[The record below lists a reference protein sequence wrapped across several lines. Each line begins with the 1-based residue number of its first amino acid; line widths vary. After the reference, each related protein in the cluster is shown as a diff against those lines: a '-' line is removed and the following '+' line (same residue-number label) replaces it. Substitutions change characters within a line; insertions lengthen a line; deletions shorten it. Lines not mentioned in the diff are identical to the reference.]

1 MKWNQLTTQDIQILY
16 FLNQARYAT
25 TSQLARLFYSDS
37 DKPETA
43 IRRANFTTQRLLKAG
58 LVSHLKRRIGGVRK
72 GSASYVWQIT
82 FQGLKLLKSQDE
94 TIVLRYKNHYEPSQ
108 HHVEH
113 TLAVTEIFVETMETV
128 RNSQKLSLE
137 AFSFEPNSWRSYQK
151 LSGLGMTLKPDAY
164 LELVNQ
170 EYEDHYFI
178 ELDRST
184 ESLARIVNTCKK
196 YIEYY
201 RSGVEQRQ
209 HGVFPFVLWIVP
221 DDKRKLAISKT
232 IQTELYN
239 FWELFTVITLDDYQN
254 YIKGGIDELE
264 KSR

>member
-16 FLNQARYAT
+16 FLNQARYTT

-43 IRRANFTTQRLLKAG
+43 IRRANFTAQRLLKAG

-82 FQGLKLLKSQDE
+82 FQGLKLLKGQDE

-113 TLAVTEIFVETMETV
+113 TLAVTEIFIKTMETV
-128 RNSQKLSLE
+128 RNSKKLSLE

-164 LELVNQ
+164 LELVSQ

-221 DDKRKLAISKT
+221 DDKRKPAISKA

>member
-1 MKWNQLTTQDIQILY
+1 MKWNQLVDKDIQTLY

-43 IRRANFTTQRLLKAG
+43 IRRSSFTAQRLLKAG
-58 LVSHLKRRIGGVRK
+58 LISHLKRRIGGVRA

-82 FQGLKLLKSQDE
+82 FQGLKLLKSQDQSV
-94 TIVLRYKNHYEPSQ
+94 TLRYKNQYEPTQ

-113 TLAVTEIFVETMETV
+113 TLAITEIFVETVEAA
-128 RNSQKLSLE
+128 RKAEHLSLE
-137 AFSFEPNSWRSYQK
+137 NFSFEPNSWRSYQK
-151 LSGLGMTLKPDAY
+151 LSGVGITLKPDAY
-164 LELVNQ
+164 LELVNH

-184 ESLARIVNTCKK
+184 ESLSRIVNTCKK

-201 RSGVEQRQ
+201 RSGIEQRQ
-209 HGVFPFVLWIVP
+209 KEVFPYVLWIVP
-221 DDKRKLAISKT
+221 GEERKLSISKA
-232 IQTELYN
+232 IQKELYN
-239 FWELFTVITLDDYQN
+239 FWELSTVITLDEYSHFIQ
-254 YIKGGIDELE
+254 GETDEL
-264 KSR
+264 R

>member
-25 TSQLARLFYSDS
+25 TSQLARLFYPDS
-37 DKPETA
+37 NKPETA
-43 IRRANFTTQRLLKAG
+43 IRRANFTTHRLLKAG

-164 LELVNQ
+164 LELVSQ

-221 DDKRKLAISKT
+221 DDKRKLAISKA
-232 IQTELYN
+232 IQAELYN

>member
-1 MKWNQLTTQDIQILY
+1 
-16 FLNQARYAT
+16 
-25 TSQLARLFYSDS
+25 
-37 DKPETA
+37 
-43 IRRANFTTQRLLKAG
+43 
-58 LVSHLKRRIGGVRK
+58 
-72 GSASYVWQIT
+72 
-82 FQGLKLLKSQDE
+82 
-94 TIVLRYKNHYEPSQ
+94 
-108 HHVEH
+108 
-113 TLAVTEIFVETMETV
+113 METV

-164 LELVNQ
+164 LELVSQ

-221 DDKRKLAISKT
+221 DNKRKLAISKA

>member
-1 MKWNQLTTQDIQILY
+1 
-16 FLNQARYAT
+16 
-25 TSQLARLFYSDS
+25 
-37 DKPETA
+37 
-43 IRRANFTTQRLLKAG
+43 
-58 LVSHLKRRIGGVRK
+58 
-72 GSASYVWQIT
+72 
-82 FQGLKLLKSQDE
+82 
-94 TIVLRYKNHYEPSQ
+94 
-108 HHVEH
+108 
-113 TLAVTEIFVETMETV
+113 
-128 RNSQKLSLE
+128 
-137 AFSFEPNSWRSYQK
+137 
-151 LSGLGMTLKPDAY
+151 MTLKPDAY
-164 LELVNQ
+164 LELVSR

-184 ESLARIVNTCKK
+184 ESLTRIVNTCKK

-221 DDKRKLAISKT
+221 DDKRKPAISKA

>member
-1 MKWNQLTTQDIQILY
+1 MKWNQFTDKDIQILY
-16 FLNQARYAT
+16 FLNQARLAT

-72 GSASYVWQIT
+72 GSASYIWQIT

-94 TIVLRYKNHYEPSQ
+94 TIVLRYKNQYEPTQ

-128 RNSQKLSLE
+128 RDSQKLSLE

-164 LELVNQ
+164 LELVSQ
-170 EYEDHYFI
+170 EYEDYYFI
-178 ELDRST
+178 
-184 ESLARIVNTCKK
+184 
-196 YIEYY
+196 
-201 RSGVEQRQ
+201 
-209 HGVFPFVLWIVP
+209 
-221 DDKRKLAISKT
+221 
-232 IQTELYN
+232 
-239 FWELFTVITLDDYQN
+239 
-254 YIKGGIDELE
+254 
-264 KSR
+264 

>member
-1 MKWNQLTTQDIQILY
+1 MKWNQLVDKDIQTLY

-43 IRRANFTTQRLLKAG
+43 IRRSNFTAQRLLKAG
-58 LVSHLKRRIGGVRK
+58 LISHLKRRIGGVRA

-82 FQGLKLLKSQDE
+82 FQGLKLLKSQDQAV
-94 TIVLRYKNHYEPSQ
+94 TLRYKNQYEPTQ

-113 TLAVTEIFVETMETV
+113 TLAITEIFVETVETA
-128 RNSQKLSLE
+128 RKAEHLSLE
-137 AFSFEPNSWRSYQK
+137 NFSFEPNSWRSYQK
-151 LSGLGMTLKPDAY
+151 LSGVGITLKPDAY
-164 LELVNQ
+164 LELVNH

-184 ESLARIVNTCKK
+184 ESLSRIVNTCKK

-201 RSGVEQRQ
+201 RSGIEQRQ
-209 HGVFPFVLWIVP
+209 KEVFPYVLWIVP
-221 DDKRKLAISKT
+221 DEERKLSISKA
-232 IQTELYN
+232 IQKELYN
-239 FWELFTVITLDDYQN
+239 FWELFTVITLDEFPN
-254 YIKGGIDELE
+254 FIKGGVDE
-264 KSR
+264 SR